1 MDILFILCAV
11 IGMALT
17 ILLCRALPF
26 ILKIKQNN
34 FIQFIENYIPPVA
47 MTVLAVSA
55 LVTINWSYKPYGLP
69 EAIAAIFIIIVHLW
83 KRNALISILGG
94 TALFMLLK
102 AII

>member
-1 MDILFILCAV
+1 MDIVFILCA
-11 IGMALT
+11 ILGMALT
-17 ILLCRALPF
+17 ILFCRAIPF
-26 ILKIKQNN
+26 LFKIKQNK
-34 FIQFIENYIPPVA
+34 FIEFVENYIPPIA

-69 EAIAAIFIIIVHLW
+69 EAIAAISIIIVHLW

-102 AII
+102 VIF